1 MRKTITF
8 EKPIRLDQNAT
19 KIIIES
25 IGGEVEYRGN
35 RTQFRP
41 DIRGLE
47 GYVDLEVP
55 EAEEQVI
62 IQAMESAT
70 VRKRVETVKLEPIE
84 DTRE

>member
-1 MRKTITF
+1 M
-8 EKPIRLDQNAT
+8 Q
-19 KIIIES
+19 
-25 IGGEVEYRGN
+25 YRGN

-41 DIRGLE
+41 DIRDLE

-70 VRKRVETVKLEPIE
+70 VRKRVEAVKLEPIE